1 MIDCL
6 DLEYELEEID
16 SVECLGEFEDEYV
29 YDIEVDD
36 WTHTFIGND
45 ILVHNSV
52 YTTYGTLFKAMDKES
67 QERYKTDNDKIQFIL
82 KFNKEFVDKQ
92 NREWCEAIYNPRHGN
107 SIHEFELET
116 ISKSC
121 IYLKKKKYI
130 KGLVYSKGKFFDK
143 PKIYGTGIEIIKST
157 TPKLCRTILS
167 DLTESLM
174 FDYNSDNKKEYI
186 LFFND
191 KLKKYK
197 KEFYNANVED
207 VSQSVSIGDYG
218 KYVISE
224 NPLILSKGTPVS
236 VKAISR
242 YNYLA
247 TINNEPNKKLYSG
260 KIKYYNILVGK
271 NEDFFG
277 YPAGELPSWAPPM
290 YKSLQW
296 DKNVIKPINRF
307 LEVLDIPKVNAN
319 NELQCTLF
327 DF

>member
-16 SVECLGEFEDEYV
+16 SVEYLGEFEDEYV

-67 QERYKTDNDKIQFIL
+67 QDRYNSDDDKVKFIL

-92 NREWCEAIYNPRHGN
+92 NREWCEAIYNPRNGN

-130 KGLVYSKGKFFDK
+130 KGLAYSKGKFFDK

-157 TPKLCRTILS
+157 TPKLCRKILS
-167 DLTESLM
+167 DLIESLM
-174 FDYNSDNKKEYI
+174 FYYNGDNKKEYI
-186 LFFND
+186 LYFND
-191 KLKKYK
+191 VIRKYK
-197 KEFYNANVED
+197 NEFYNAPIED
-207 VSQSVSIGDYG
+207 ISQSVSIGDYK

-224 NPLILSKGTPVS
+224 DPLILDKGTPVS
-236 VKAISR
+236 VKAIAR
-242 YNYLA
+242 YNHLA
-247 TINNEPNKKLYSG
+247 IKNNEANKKIYSG
-260 KIKYYNILVGK
+260 KIKYYNILVDRK
-271 NEDFFG
+271 EDFFG
-277 YPAGELPSWAPPM
+277 FQAGELPSWAPPM
-290 YKSLQW
+290 YKFLQW
-296 DKNVIKPINRF
+296 DKNIIKPINRF
-307 LEVLDIPKVNAN
+307 LEVLDIPQLNAN
-319 NELQCTLF
+319 NELNVTLF
-327 DF
+327 D